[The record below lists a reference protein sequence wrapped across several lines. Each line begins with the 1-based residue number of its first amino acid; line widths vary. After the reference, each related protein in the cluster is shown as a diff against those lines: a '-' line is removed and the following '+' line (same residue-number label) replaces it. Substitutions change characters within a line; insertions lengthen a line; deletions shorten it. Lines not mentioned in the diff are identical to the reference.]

1 MIDLINI
8 SLQFNGRYLFKDV
21 NYKISSGDRISL
33 VGANG
38 SGKSSL
44 LKIITGELLPEEGTV
59 QRQKNISIG
68 YLPQELIYHTEKSL
82 LDEALSALTDIID
95 LQNKEKEIQKKL
107 EEKKLDEETRNDLLN
122 QLGEIHHKL
131 FDMDSYSASSKVE
144 KILLGLGFSEEDF
157 QKPTNTFSGGWQMRI
172 ALAKILIAQNDILLL
187 DEPTNHLDL
196 DSLNW
201 LISFLKSYKGAL
213 VIVSHDKNF
222 VNQVTDRTLEIF
234 LGKFYSFKGDYD
246 SYLRYKDE
254 RDSLLIHQYEIQ
266 QKKIQETQRFIERFR
281 YKATKARQVQSRIKQ
296 LEKLE
301 LVEIPETK
309 EEINIRFPSPVQSGR
324 IPLELNNITK
334 SYSDKIVL
342 EKISLTIERGDK
354 IAFVGPNGAGKT
366 TLAKIIAGVIDFDSG
381 ERKVGHNTFIS
392 YYAQDV
398 ADNLNPDLDIIDSIS
413 GINENKTLGE
423 LRTLLGSFLFSGD
436 DVFKKV
442 AVLSGGEKSRVAL
455 CKILLTKANLI
466 VLDEPTNHLDI
477 DSKKILQ
484 KALVD
489 FTGSLV
495 IVSHDVDFIRPIAN
509 KIVDVRNK
517 RIKLYLGNIDYYLD
531 KYFSEIKPAESNNN
545 KVNKT
550 DSSEISRKEQ
560 KRLEA
565 ELRNKKHQATK
576 FLYIEIEELEEEIS
590 SLEDEK
596 KSLLN
601 KLNDET
607 IYSKSE
613 DVVKISM
620 RLKEIENHL
629 QGLYDKW
636 EEKNEELNQILQ
648 AFG

>member
-1 MIDLINI
+1 MIDLFNI

-44 LKIITGELLPEEGTV
+44 LKIITGELLPEEGIV

-68 YLPQELIYHTEKSL
+68 YLPQEIIYHTEKSL

-95 LQNKEKEIQKKL
+95 LQNKEKEIQIKL
-107 EEKKLDEETRNDLLN
+107 EKNKFDEEYRNDLLN

-131 FDMDSYSASSKVE
+131 FDMNSFSASSKVE

-201 LISFLKSYKGAL
+201 LIGFIKSYKGAL

-222 VNQVTDRTLEIF
+222 VNQVTDRTIEIYNGRF
-234 LGKFYSFKGDYD
+234 FSFKGNYD
-246 SYLRYKDE
+246 SYLKYKEE

-266 QKKIQETQRFIERFR
+266 QKKIQETQRFIKRFR

-301 LVEIPETK
+301 LIEIPETK
-309 EEINIRFPSPVQSGR
+309 EEIKIRFHSPVQSGR
-324 IPLELNNITK
+324 IPLELKNITK
-334 SYSDKIVL
+334 SYNNKIIL
-342 EKISLTIERGDK
+342 ENIDLTIERGDK
-354 IAFVGPNGAGKT
+354 ICFVGPNGAGKT

-398 ADNLNPDLDIIDSIS
+398 ADNLNHDLDIIDSVS
-413 GINENKTLGE
+413 GINENKTIGE

-442 AVLSGGEKSRVAL
+442 GVLSGGEKSRVAL

-484 KALVD
+484 KALID
-489 FTGSLV
+489 FTGSLI

-509 KIVDVRNK
+509 KIVDIRNK
-517 RIKLYLGNIDYYLD
+517 RIKLYPGNIDYYLD
-531 KYFSEIKPAESNNN
+531 KYFS
-545 KVNKT
+545 
-550 DSSEISRKEQ
+550 
-560 KRLEA
+560 
-565 ELRNKKHQATK
+565 
-576 FLYIEIEELEEEIS
+576 
-590 SLEDEK
+590 
-596 KSLLN
+596 
-601 KLNDET
+601 
-607 IYSKSE
+607 
-613 DVVKISM
+613 
-620 RLKEIENHL
+620 
-629 QGLYDKW
+629 
-636 EEKNEELNQILQ
+636 
-648 AFG
+648 

>member
-1 MIDLINI
+1 MIDLIHI
-8 SLQFNGRYLFKDV
+8 SLQFNGNYLFKDV
-21 NYKISSGDRISL
+21 NYKISSGGRISL

-38 SGKSSL
+38 TGKSSL
-44 LKIITGELLPEEGTV
+44 LKIVLGELQPEEGIV

-68 YLPQELIYHTEKSL
+68 YLPQELIYHSDKTL
-82 LDEALSALTDIID
+82 LEEALSALTDIIE

-107 EEKKLDEETRNDLLN
+107 EDESVDEDTKNDLIN

-131 FDMDSYSASSKVE
+131 YDMDSYSASSKVE

-157 QKPTNTFSGGWQMRI
+157 QRPTYTFSGGWQMRI

-201 LISFLKSYKGAL
+201 LINFLKAYKGAL

-222 VNQVTDRTLEIF
+222 VNQLTDRTLEIF

-246 SYLRYKDE
+246 SYLKYKAE
-254 RDSLLIHQYEIQ
+254 RDLQLIHQFELQ
-266 QKKIQETQRFIERFR
+266 QKKIQEKQRFIERFR

-309 EEINIRFPSPVQSGR
+309 EEINIRFPSPVQSGK

-334 SYSDKIVL
+334 SYDDKIVL
-342 EKISLTIERGDK
+342 EYIDITIERGDK
-354 IAFVGPNGAGKT
+354 IGFVGPNGAGKT
-366 TLAKIIAGVIDFDSG
+366 TLAKIIAGVLDFNSG
-381 ERKVGHNTFIS
+381 ERRVGHNTFIS

-398 ADNLNPDLDIIDSIS
+398 ADSLDPDLDIIDSVS

-442 AVLSGGEKSRVAL
+442 SVLSGGGKSRVAL

-466 VLDEPTNHLDI
+466 ILDEPTNHLDI
-477 DSKKILQ
+477 ESKRILQ
-484 KALVD
+484 KALID
-489 FTGSLV
+489 FSGSLV
-495 IVSHDVDFIRPIAN
+495 IVSHDVDFIRPITN

-517 RIKLYLGNIDYYLD
+517 KIKIYYGNIDYYLE
-531 KYFSEIKPAESNNN
+531 KYFSEIKPTESVNN
-545 KVNKT
+545 KTAKSS
-550 DSSEISRKEQ
+550 SSEFSRKEQ
-560 KRLEA
+560 KRIEA
-565 ELRNKKHQATK
+565 ELRNKKHQATRH
-576 FLYIEIEELEEEIS
+576 LYKEIEQLEEEIS
-590 SLEDEK
+590 TLEDEK
-596 KSLLN
+596 NSLIN
-601 KLNDET
+601 KLNDESL
-607 IYSKSE
+607 YSKSE
-613 DVVKISM
+613 EIVKVSK
-620 RLKEIENHL
+620 RLKDIENEL
-629 QGLYDKW
+629 EELYNKW
-636 EEKNEELNQILQ
+636 EAKNEELNKKLE
-648 AFG
+648 AFR